1 VTRDYWRAREEE
13 RQRAGV
19 AGDDAADEDEPD
31 PFAAAAPS
39 GSSRRSGWAAESGDL
54 MRQ

>member
-1 VTRDYWRAREEE
+1 MTRDYWRAREQE
-13 RQRAGV
+13 RQRAEAG
-19 AGDDAADEDEPD
+19 GDDAVDEDEPD

-39 GSSRRSGWAAESGDL
+39 ATSRRSGWAAESGEF